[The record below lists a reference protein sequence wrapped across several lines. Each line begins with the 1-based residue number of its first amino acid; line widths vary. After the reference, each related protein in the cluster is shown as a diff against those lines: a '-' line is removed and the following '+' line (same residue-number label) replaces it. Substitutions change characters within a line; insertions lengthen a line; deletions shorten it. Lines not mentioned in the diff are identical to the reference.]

1 MAHSLSSKKRM
12 RQNTKR
18 QALNKAR
25 KTSLKTAL
33 RKVSD
38 SLAHGTAED
47 AAASFKRATKAL
59 DRAANTGTLHRNAA
73 ARRKSRLAK
82 KVNALQAGAGK
93 TS

>member
-12 RQNTKR
+12 RQNAKR

-33 RKVSD
+33 RKVAD
-38 SLAHGTAED
+38 SLARGTAED
-47 AAASFKRATKAL
+47 AAAAFKRATQAL
-59 DRAANTGTLHRNAA
+59 DRAANAGTLHRNAA

-82 KVNALQAGAGK
+82 KVNAVQAGAGK